1 MQLYLSTCSDSSVVS
16 SFNERCQDSNN
27 RSRSQDFEY
36 WNREYQRYG
45 EKGKEG
51 RQVYDDIS
59 YAACTDQEM
68 RDRNNCL
75 LKHMDRRQKKYRR
88 PRYSQWITIQMPTIF
103 RYKHVA
109 YHISTQKP
117 YLSHPRH
124 HPVINAQR

>member
-1 MQLYLSTCSDSSVVS
+1 MCQIIWDLTCRLPSWLKGLSKKKHNTYGVQLYLSTCSDSSVVS

-45 EKGKEG
+45 ERGKEG
-51 RQVYDDIS
+51 RQVYDGIS

-88 PRYSQWITIQMPTIF
+88 PRYSRWIAIHAN
-103 RYKHVA
+103 YC
-109 YHISTQKP
+109 S
-117 YLSHPRH
+117 L
-124 HPVINAQR
+124 